1 MGNNIANRVL
11 LLVIAILAATLTG
24 TVAGW
29 VTSEIEQS
37 IGKAL
42 LAGGTAFGGTLALL
56 LVTFNFLTRSDA

>member
-1 MGNNIANRVL
+1 MGNTVANRVML
-11 LLVIAILAATLTG
+11 LLIAVLAASLAG